1 VQVLVHELF
10 TFLLVDEIIHAAR
23 MLQVMRSI
31 SGQSPEA
38 AAAEAGSPATVE
50 AILTEVSGWVG
61 ELRCASMGRLV
72 QGHVSLSHLHVLWLL
87 QHQGALAM
95 SRLAELLDVSLSNA
109 TGIIDRMEE
118 KGLVERV
125 RVPDDRRLVL
135 VRPGAAGMRALVEA
149 ETSKRE
155 RLRAVLGHLTAT
167 ERPVVL
173 EALRSLRRA
182 LSAEVDS
189 APAHHH
195 HFADATH

>member
-1 VQVLVHELF
+1 
-10 TFLLVDEIIHAAR
+10 
-23 MLQVMRSI
+23 MRSI
-31 SGQSPEA
+31 SRPPTGETTSADQGNLAS
-38 AAAEAGSPATVE
+38 VE

-72 QGHVSLSHLHVLWLL
+72 QGHVSLSHMHVLWLL
-87 QHQGALAM
+87 QHHGALAM

-118 KGLVERV
+118 KGLIERV

-155 RLRAVLGHLTAT
+155 RLRAVLGHLTAA

-195 HFADATH
+195 HFAEATH